1 MKVGKTGGNVAA
13 AIYYYPCYYYFAF
26 ASDGLV
32 VILFLTGV
40 NRKDGSASRCETV
53 GKLQHRPF
61 GENRK
66 NKSMVSSGRLL
77 LQLSV
82 DMQR

>member
-1 MKVGKTGGNVAA
+1 MLLLQFIINLLVIIIIISRLQVM
-13 AIYYYPCYYYFAF
+13 
-26 ASDGLV
+26 DLLLLV
-32 VILFLTGV
+32 VIILTGG

-53 GKLQHRPF
+53 GKLHRRPF
-61 GENRK
+61 WRDLHRK